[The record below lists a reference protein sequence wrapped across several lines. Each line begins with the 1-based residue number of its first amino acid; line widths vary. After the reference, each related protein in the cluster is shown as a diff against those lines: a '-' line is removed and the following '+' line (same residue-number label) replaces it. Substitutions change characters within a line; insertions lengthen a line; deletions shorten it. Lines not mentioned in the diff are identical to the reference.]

1 MSKLNNKFV
10 ILTAFYN
17 SEDYIGRS
25 IDGTL
30 NQGFQD
36 LGVIFIN
43 DASTDDSKDILFN
56 KITGQY
62 GGNIEQSGSSNV
74 WIGNAMNKDIIYVEN
89 STNVGSAAL
98 NQKNAVD
105 NYISNTN
112 TICGIVDGDDFLH
125 HGGAVSWAVE
135 KMGQDKLMYASTQH
149 WRSNVGTKNGYALSN
164 KLLSQDDFPDIVIDG
179 VTYPGHT
186 CPPLRTQGWAFQHF
200 RAFKKVLSDNVIT
213 GRSFV
218 NPTGGLIKAGSDV
231 AYFKPM
237 IDMAGTDRIVISRA
251 SHYTYTYDSP
261 LNDHHI
267 HHEEQNRNAKF
278 CTYNL
283 SGVDF
288 VTGDDLA
295 VSGFCTKH
303 NLQMNYVTG
312 SNINFS
318 GIANNKS
325 GYFIFDRTTPNSP
338 DGTITCATPYDRLS
352 L

>member
-17 SEDYIGRS
+17 AEDYIGRN
-25 IDGTL
+25 IDNTL
-30 NQGFQD
+30 YQSYSD
-36 LGVIFIN
+36 LGVVFIN
-43 DASTDDSKDILFN
+43 DASTDDSKDVLFN
-56 KITGQY
+56 KITGLH
-62 GGNIEQSGSSNV
+62 GGNIQQSGDSNV
-74 WIGNAMNKDIIYVEN
+74 WTGNALGKDIIYVEN
-89 STNVGSAAL
+89 STNVGSAGL
-98 NQKNAVD
+98 NQKKAVD
-105 NYISNTN
+105 NYISNSN
-112 TICGIVDGDDFLH
+112 TICGIVDGDDYLNNNT
-125 HGGAVSWAVE
+125 AVSWTVE
-135 KMGQDKLMYASTQH
+135 KMGNDKLMYASTQH
-149 WRSNVGTKNGYALSN
+149 WQSSVGTRNGYALSN
-164 KLLSQDDFPDIVIDG
+164 KLLTQDDFSDIVVDG
-179 VTYPGHT
+179 VTYPAYT
-186 CPPLRTQGWAFQHF
+186 CPPLRCQGWAFQHF
-200 RAFKKVLSDNVIT
+200 RAFKKVLSDNVVT

-237 IDMAGTDRIVISRA
+237 IDMAGADRITISRA
-251 SHYTYTYDSP
+251 CHYNYTYDSP
-261 LNDHHI
+261 LNDHTI
-267 HHEEQNRNAKF
+267 HYEEQNRNAKF

-288 VTGDDLA
+288 VTGDYLA
-295 VSGFCTKH
+295 ISGFCSKH
-303 NLQMNYVTG
+303 NFSMDYVTG